1 MAELMSFERGIDV
14 QKTGTTIMLV
24 MAVLLPLSAV
34 GFATAEQIWDVPDR
48 QTLEAKAVGR
58 WIELDA
64 RLGSRVYLALT
75 GQQGRDGLPRI
86 HYRHDREP
94 GENNPTATQIETMD
108 VDCWRG
114 ETWRVALRL
123 YDADTRLAYEQNTEA
138 TEPERILSFYQS
150 PLAQFCS
157 GEYLIKSMPEGRARW
172 LELLR
177 LMGAVLE
184 NQQGEVADRNIQV
197 PE

>member
-1 MAELMSFERGIDV
+1 MQRTG
-14 QKTGTTIMLV
+14 KTILLFV
-24 MAVLLPLSAV
+24 AVLLPLSAL
-34 GFATAEQIWDVPDR
+34 GYAAAEQVWDLPDR
-48 QTLEAKAVGR
+48 QTLEVQAVGR

-64 RLGSRVYLALT
+64 RRGSRVYVALT
-75 GQQGRDGLPRI
+75 EQQGRDGLPRI

-94 GENNPTATQIETMD
+94 VENNPTASQVETMD

-123 YDADTRLAYEQNTEA
+123 YDADTQLTYERSVEA

-157 GEYLIKSMPEGRARW
+157 GEYLIKSLPDGRARW
-172 LELLR
+172 LELLK
-177 LMGAVLE
+177 LLETVLE
-184 NQQGEVADRNIQV
+184 KHRGELSERSIPV
-197 PE
+197 PN

>member
-1 MAELMSFERGIDV
+1 M
-14 QKTGTTIMLV
+14 QKTGTIMLA
-24 MAVLLPLSAV
+24 MAVLLPLSALGYAAV
-34 GFATAEQIWDVPDR
+34 EQAWDLPDR
-48 QTLEAKAVGR
+48 QTLEAQAVGR

-75 GQQGRDGLPRI
+75 GQQARDGLPRI

-123 YDADTRLAYEQNTEA
+123 YDADTRLAYEQNVEA
-138 TEPERILSFYQS
+138 TEPERIMSFYQS

-157 GEYLIKSMPEGRARW
+157 GEYLIKSLPDGRARW

-184 NQQGEVADRNIQV
+184 KRQCEVADRNIQV

>member
-1 MAELMSFERGIDV
+1 MLGIV
-14 QKTGTTIMLV
+14 
-24 MAVLLPLSAV
+24 VLLPLSAV
-34 GFATAEQIWDVPDR
+34 GYAAAERAWDLPNR
-48 QTLEAKAVGR
+48 QTLEAQAVGR

-64 RLGSRVYLALT
+64 RRGSRVYVALT
-75 GQQGRDGLPRI
+75 GRQGRDGLPRI

-94 GENNPTATQIETMD
+94 DENTPTVTQVESLD

-123 YDADTRLAYEQNTEA
+123 YDADAKLTYEQRMEA

-157 GEYLIKSMPEGRARW
+157 GEYLIKSLPDGRARW

-184 NQQGEVADRNIQV
+184 KQQGEVADRNIQV
-197 PE
+197 PD